1 MALAEAGAAGIVI
14 AGRNPSTLEMTSEKI
29 AAVGNSTPVLAHP
42 TDLSSVSSVKELFER
57 VREKFDK
64 AHVLVN
70 AAGTMSQGRIEDT
83 PFASW
88 WRDFVGGSLL
98 TPWR

>member
-1 MALAEAGAAGIVI
+1 
-14 AGRNPSTLEMTSEKI
+14 MTSEKI

-42 TDLSSVSSVKELFER
+42 TDVSSESSVKERFER

-70 AAGTMSQGRIEDT
+70 AAGTMSQGMIGDT
-83 PFASW
+83 PQASW
-88 WRDFVGGSLL
+88 WGDFVGGSLL